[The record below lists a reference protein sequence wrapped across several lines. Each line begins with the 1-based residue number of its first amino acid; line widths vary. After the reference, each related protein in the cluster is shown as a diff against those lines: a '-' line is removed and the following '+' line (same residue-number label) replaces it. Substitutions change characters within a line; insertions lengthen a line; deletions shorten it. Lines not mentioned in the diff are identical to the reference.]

1 MDDNTLALIEAR
13 CLDHKFDVRALI
25 NEVRTLKADNARLRA
40 AEGGRD
46 VSDKAID
53 VLQAD
58 IEDEIDYAA
67 IDYIFGTY
75 GRPAALAR
83 RAFNDGAKF
92 GIELAARIIEYG
104 K

>member
-25 NEVRTLKADNARLRA
+25 NEVRYLKAALGNQRVT
-40 AEGGRD
+40 RD

-58 IEDEIDYAA
+58 VEDEITCEA
-67 IDYIFGTY
+67 IDYTFGTY
-75 GRPAALAR
+75 GPEAR
-83 RAFNDGAKF
+83 RTRDAFAAGAYK
-92 GIELAARIIEYG
+92 GIILAARIVQNG